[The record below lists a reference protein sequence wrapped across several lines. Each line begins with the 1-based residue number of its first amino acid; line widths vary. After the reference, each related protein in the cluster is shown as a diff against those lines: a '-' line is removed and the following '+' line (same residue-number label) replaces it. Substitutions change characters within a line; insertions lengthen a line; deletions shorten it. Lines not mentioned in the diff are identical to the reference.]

1 MNATS
6 RKADPAGI
14 VVAAL
19 LALTAVVI
27 VWDTARIELGQ
38 TYGLGPK
45 AMPYVIA
52 AGLVLLAIGNLIMGL
67 RGDMPARESADPKAI
82 IRILGGLAALIAIIG
97 FGGGF
102 IIATAFLFAMTSAAF
117 GRKAFFVDLAI
128 GFVLG
133 VAIYLM
139 FDKVLTLSLPAGPLE
154 RLL

>member
-1 MNATS
+1 MTEHT

-19 LALTAVVI
+19 LALTAGVI
-27 VWDTARIELGQ
+27 VWDTSGIELGQ

-52 AGLVLLAIGNLIMGL
+52 AGLVLLAIANLVMGL
-67 RGDMPARESADPKAI
+67 RGDMPPRESADPKAI
-82 IRILGGLAALIAIIG
+82 QRILGGLAALIAIIG

-102 IIATAFLFAMTSAAF
+102 IIATALLFAMTSAAF
-117 GRKAFFVDLAI
+117 GRKAFFTDLAI

-154 RLL
+154 RLF